1 MRQCLYVAL
10 AALIV
15 GLLGL
20 VPLGACSS
28 PRPGSEA
35 KAAIIDQLYDV
46 QPNEAFVS
54 EVRQQLK
61 ALGLEVDIYQGD
73 EVTVD
78 FYQKLPSHG
87 YRLIIFR
94 VHSGLLVKEGEMAEG
109 TWLFTSEPH
118 SPVKYTEQRLAGSIV
133 KARTDEQHPWVFAVG
148 SDFIVQNMEG
158 QFDNAVIIMMGCFS
172 LCLDDLARAFV
183 KKGADTCLG
192 WNGNLSLGYV
202 DEATIK
208 LINNLCREEMTIK
221 RAIGKVMADMGTS
234 PVYNAELVCYP
245 AQNGYKTINKIIR

>member
-10 AALIV
+10 AVLIM
-15 GLLGL
+15 GLFGL

-28 PRPGSEA
+28 PNTGPEA
-35 KAAIIDQLYDV
+35 GAAIIDQLYDV

-54 EVRQQLK
+54 EVTQQLN
-61 ALGLEVDIYQGD
+61 ALGLEVDIYRGD

-87 YRLIIFR
+87 YKLIIFR

-133 KARTDEQHPWVFAVG
+133 KARPYEQQPWVFALG
-148 SDFIVQNMEG
+148 SDFIIENMEG

-172 LCLDDLARAFV
+172 LYLDDLAQAFI
-183 KKGADTCLG
+183 KKGANTCLG
-192 WNGNLSLGYV
+192 WNGNLSLDYV
-202 DEATIK
+202 DKATIK
-208 LINNLCREEMTIK
+208 LMNNLCHEEMNIN
-221 RAIGKVMADMGTS
+221 RAVEKVMADMGPS
-234 PVYNAELVCYP
+234 PVYHAELVCYP
-245 AQNGYKTINKIIR
+245 AQNGDKTINKIIR